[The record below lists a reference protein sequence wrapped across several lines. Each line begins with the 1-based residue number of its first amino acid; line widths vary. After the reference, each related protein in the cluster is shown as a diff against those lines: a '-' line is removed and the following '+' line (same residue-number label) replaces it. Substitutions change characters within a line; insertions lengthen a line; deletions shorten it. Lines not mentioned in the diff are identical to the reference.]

1 MKQKLIKIVKVSCLT
16 IILMLLLLVVTFL
29 TTFISH
35 FLLHFLSS
43 DYVGIIFF
51 MCCVFG
57 FLFWFIWND
66 VLFDSS
72 NDKELK

>member
-16 IILMLLLLVVTFL
+16 IVLMLLLLVVAFL
-29 TTFISH
+29 ITFIAN
-35 FLLHFLSS
+35 FLSS

-51 MCCVFG
+51 FCCVFG